1 MFDQIIRSPIG
12 QALIQVEAECLA
24 QLGALCAPFG
34 TAPSAEQI
42 AERIERELRLGPGAY
57 ALDAAERRMQ
67 RAG

>member
-1 MFDQIIRSPIG
+1 MRFSEVVQTII
-12 QALIQVEAECLA
+12 QMEAECLA
-24 QLGALCAPFG
+24 QFGALCDPFG
-34 TAPSAEQI
+34 TAPSADRI